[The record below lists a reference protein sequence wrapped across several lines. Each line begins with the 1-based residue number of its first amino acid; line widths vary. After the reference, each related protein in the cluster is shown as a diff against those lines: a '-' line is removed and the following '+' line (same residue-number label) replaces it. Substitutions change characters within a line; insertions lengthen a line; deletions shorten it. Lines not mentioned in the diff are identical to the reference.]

1 MAAQAPW
8 QPAANPSLAG
18 RLNGIEEERQRSWRG
33 AQAGARGRWELFF
46 RRMTDAELRDVVRG
60 IGEAAGV
67 SALAVAAYDFEHH
80 TTWSL
85 NSARWFHAASTI
97 KVPVLI
103 GVYAAIEQGRFEP
116 HSRVHVRNRFLSVVG
131 GRPFRV
137 AEGREANSEVHAALG
152 RMLTVHELAEHMIV
166 TSSNLATNLLLDLVG
181 VEAAR
186 ASLAR
191 LHLGGIDLQRGVEDE
206 AAWEAGLN
214 NRVTAAGLCDA
225 MRLIEE
231 GKAISPE
238 ASRAMLDILHQQRFR
253 SGIPAGLPEDARVA
267 NKTGEISTVAHDA
280 GIVYLGGRDAYVV
293 VILTE
298 WAPEANGRQ
307 ETIARISRAVYEYM
321 TRSTP

>member
-1 MAAQAPW
+1 M
-8 QPAANPSLAG
+8 S
-18 RLNGIEEERQRSWRG
+18 ES
-33 AQAGARGRWELFF
+33 
-46 RRMTDAELRDVVRG
+46 TLRDTVIT
-60 IGEAAGV
+60 IGEEARA
-67 SALAVAAYDFEHH
+67 SFIAVAAYDFEHH

-85 NSARWFHAASTI
+85 NASRWFHAASTI
-97 KVPVLI
+97 KVPVLL
-103 GVYAAIEQGRFEP
+103 GVYEAIEQHRFEP
-116 HSRVHVRNRFLSVVG
+116 YSRVHVRNRFLGIVD

-137 AEGREANSEVHAALG
+137 PPGSDANGDVHAALG

-181 VEAAR
+181 IEAAR
-186 ASLAR
+186 ASLGR

-206 AAWEAGLN
+206 AAWEAGIN

-225 MRLIEE
+225 LRLIEE

-238 ASRAMLDILHQQRFR
+238 ASKAMLDILHRQRFR

-267 NKTGEISTVAHDA
+267 HKTGEISTVAHDA
-280 GIVYLGGRDAYVV
+280 GIVYLDGRDAYVV

-298 WAPEANGRQ
+298 WEPGVNARQ

-321 TRSTP
+321 TGSKQ

>member
-1 MAAQAPW
+1 MAE
-8 QPAANPSLAG
+8 AA
-18 RLNGIEEERQRSWRG
+18 
-33 AQAGARGRWELFF
+33 
-46 RRMTDAELRDVVRG
+46 LRDTILQ
-60 IGEAAGV
+60 IGEEAKA
-67 SALAVAAYDFEHH
+67 STIAVAAYDFEHH
-80 TTWSL
+80 TSWSL

-97 KVPVLI
+97 KVPVLLS
-103 GVYAAIEQGRFEP
+103 VYDAIAQGRFESY
-116 HSRVHVRNRFLSVVG
+116 SRVHVRNRFLSMVD

-137 AEGREANSEVHAALG
+137 STESDANAEVHAAIG
-152 RMLTVHELAEHMIV
+152 HMMTVHELAQHMIV

-231 GKAISPE
+231 GKAISAD
-238 ASRAMLDILHQQRFR
+238 ASQAMLDILHQQRFR

-267 NKTGEISTVAHDA
+267 HKTGEISTIAHDA
-280 GIVYLGGRDAYVV
+280 GIVYLDGRDAYVV

-298 WAPEANGRQ
+298 WEQDVNGRQ

-321 TRSTP
+321 TGRTE

>member
-1 MAAQAPW
+1 
-8 QPAANPSLAG
+8 
-18 RLNGIEEERQRSWRG
+18 
-33 AQAGARGRWELFF
+33 
-46 RRMTDAELRDVVRG
+46 MTDAELRDTVLG
-60 IGEAAGV
+60 IGEEA
-67 SALAVAAYDFEHH
+67 SASAVAVAAYDFEHH
-80 TTWSL
+80 TAWSL

-97 KVPVLI
+97 KVPVLLA
-103 GVYAAIEQGRFEP
+103 VYDAIEQQRFEP
-116 HSRVHVRNRFLSVVG
+116 HSRVQVRNRFLGAVD
-131 GRPFRV
+131 GRPYRV
-137 AEGREANSEVHAALG
+137 SQGSDSNADVHAAIG

-181 VEAAR
+181 VEAAQ

-191 LHLGGIDLQRGVEDE
+191 MHLGGIDLQRGVDDE
-206 AAWEAGLN
+206 SAWEAGIN

-253 SGIPAGLPEDARVA
+253 SGIPAGLPDDARVA
-267 NKTGEISTVAHDA
+267 HKTGEISTIAHDA
-280 GIVYLGGRDAYVV
+280 GIVYLDGRDAYVV

-298 WAPEANGRQ
+298 WPQDVNGRQ

-321 TRSTP
+321 TRSPE

>member
-1 MAAQAPW
+1 MT
-8 QPAANPSLAG
+8 QPTLRDTILAIG
-18 RLNGIEEERQRSWRG
+18 ED
-33 AQAGARGRWELFF
+33 AGA
-46 RRMTDAELRDVVRG
+46 
-60 IGEAAGV
+60 
-67 SALAVAAYDFEHH
+67 SAVAVAAYDFAHH

-85 NSARWFHAASTI
+85 NAHRWFHAASTI
-97 KVPVLI
+97 KVPVLLA
-103 GVYAAIEQGRFEP
+103 VYEAIAQGLFEP
-116 HSRVHVRNRFLSVVG
+116 QSRVHVRNRFLSVVD

-137 AEGREANSEVHAALG
+137 PQGRDANDEVHAAIG
-152 RMLTVHELAEHMIV
+152 RTLTVHELAEHMIV

-181 VEAAR
+181 VEPAR
-186 ASLAR
+186 AALGR

-238 ASRAMLDILHQQRFR
+238 ASQAMLDILHQQRFR

-267 NKTGEISTVAHDA
+267 NKTGEISTIAHDA
-280 GIVYLGGRDAYVV
+280 GIVYLDGRDAYVV

-298 WAPEANGRQ
+298 WAPDVNGRQ
-307 ETIARISRAVYEYM
+307 ETIARISRAVYEAI
-321 TRSTP
+321 TGRKE

>member
-1 MAAQAPW
+1 
-8 QPAANPSLAG
+8 
-18 RLNGIEEERQRSWRG
+18 
-33 AQAGARGRWELFF
+33 
-46 RRMTDAELRDVVRG
+46 MTDAKLRDTILG
-60 IGEAAGV
+60 IGEEANAA
-67 SALAVAAYDFEHH
+67 AIAVAAYDFEHH

-85 NSARWFHAASTI
+85 NPHRWFHAASTI
-97 KVPVLI
+97 KVPVLLA
-103 GVYAAIEQGRFEP
+103 VYEAIEQGRFEP
-116 HSRVHVRNRFLSVVG
+116 HSRVHVRNRFLGMVD

-137 AEGREANSEVHAALG
+137 PQGREANADVHAALG

-181 VEAAR
+181 IEAAR

-191 LHLGGIDLQRGVEDE
+191 LHLGGIDLRRGVEDE
-206 AAWEAGLN
+206 VAWEAGIN

-253 SGIPAGLPEDARVA
+253 SGIPAGLPENARVA

-280 GIVYLGGRDAYVV
+280 GIVYLDGRDAYVV

-298 WAPEANGRQ
+298 WTPEVNGRQ

-321 TRSTP
+321 TGRTE